1 MLKSLLSRKLN
12 LSDTDLYL
20 NSASKEESR
29 KDQGSC
35 QTIFPPSV
43 NLHLLQ
49 TERQLFLWGE
59 AAGRYSPS
67 ALPPRLSTHFLH
79 LSIKHHPSLSFILF
93 PGADTRPSRHPVQ
106 PCTAFV
112 SHLITSHLQC
122 KCNIPTR
129 TSFLLLEVRKVGN
142 VWKHLMCCSLLPM
155 GRTESKEGMF
165 MFCKPAA

>member
-1 MLKSLLSRKLN
+1 MLKSLLSRKWN

-20 NSASKEESR
+20 NSASKEEWR

-67 ALPPRLSTHFLH
+67 ALPPRLSTHFLQ
-79 LSIKHHPSLSFILF
+79 LSIKHHPSLSFILL
-93 PGADTRPSRHPVQ
+93 PRTDTRPSRHSVQ

-122 KCNIPTR
+122 EYIPTR
-129 TSFLLLEVRKVGN
+129 TSFLLLEARKVGN
-142 VWKHLMCCSLLPM
+142 VWRRWCNLAFCQWE
-155 GRTESKEGMF
+155 TKEVMF
-165 MFCKPAA
+165 VFCKPAVQL